1 MMTAWQLNTALWTI
15 ALLRR
20 EEVEAGGMT
29 PLGDDAAWESFD
41 SDRFGWCMRNF
52 DKMNEVWR
60 AVRRYVPADYPAA
73 PPEPAANVI
82 EIPGTF
88 KSQKEMAWQR
98 KPKRIG
104 KRLKRALAQRVRSPC
119 LGVPTMF
126 ARARKP

>member
-1 MMTAWQLNTALWTI
+1 MMTAWQLNTALWII

-60 AVRRYVPADYPAA
+60 AVRRYVPADNPAA
-73 PPEPAANVI
+73 PPEPADNVI
-82 EIPGTF
+82 KIT
-88 KSQKEMAWQR
+88 AR
-98 KPKRIG
+98 RT
-104 KRLKRALAQRVRSPC
+104 RS
-119 LGVPTMF
+119 
-126 ARARKP
+126 